1 MFTCNQIEEIKRKL
15 QLIGRKDTSF
25 PLAEPLNGN
34 EIIAIVQQGQ
44 NKQLGLKTLIEK
56 IGKYTTSDF
65 TNLSKYSEDSYTL
78 VEAIK
83 LVEPVNRRAGQ
94 VITFMNSSTGKWA
107 IYQFKGSTASEWLN
121 LQLWDNI
128 LAVVDNLNSDTKE
141 KPLSAKQGK
150 VLKEMIEA
158 IQTSGI
164 VVDSA
169 LSETSEHP
177 VQNKVITEA
186 LNKINTEL
194 FPLSISVSG
203 GGLYEKR
210 TTQTITVKWTI
221 KEGSSTVT
229 PDTLSVNNESVSVS
243 TTSKV
248 FEGVTGNTTYTVKA
262 TKNGTTVQGS
272 TSVTFVNPSYFGAVD
287 ADFTPTENAI
297 KALSKSVKSTKNY
310 TGSVS
315 LENQKTCYAY
325 PKSMGA
331 LTAIKDANNFE
342 YLQSYTRSEVT
353 VWNETYYVYVLT
365 DPVTIDT
372 FKQIYS

>member
-65 TNLSKYSEDSYTL
+65 TNLSKYSENSYTIG
-78 VEAIK
+78 EAIK

-94 VITFMNSSTGKWA
+94 VITFMDSSTGKWA

-128 LAVVDNLNSDTKE
+128 LAVVDNLDSDTNE

-158 IQTSGI
+158 IQTSGV

-221 KEGSSTVT
+221 KEGSNTVT

-262 TKNGTTVQGS
+262 TKNGVTAQGS

-287 ADFTPTENAI
+287 ADFTPTEDAI
-297 KALSKSVKSTKNY
+297 KALAKSVKSTKSY

-353 VWNETYYVYVLT
+353 VWNEAYYVYVLT

>member
-56 IGKYTTSDF
+56 IGMYTTSDF

-78 VEAIK
+78 GEAIK

-94 VITFMNSSTGKWA
+94 VITFMDSSTGKWA

-128 LAVVDNLNSDTKE
+128 LAVVDNLDSDTNE

-164 VVDSA
+164 VVDST

-221 KEGSSTVT
+221 KEGSNTVT

-262 TKNGTTVQGS
+262 TKNGVTVQGS
-272 TSVTFVNPSYFGAVD
+272 TSVIFVNPSYFGAVG
-287 ADFTPTENAI
+287 ADFTPTEDAI
-297 KALSKSVKSTKNY
+297 KTLAKSVKSTKSY

-331 LTAIKDANNFE
+331 LTTIKDANNFE

-353 VWNETYYVYVLT
+353 VWNETYYVYILT

>member
-25 PLAEPLNGN
+25 PLADPLNGN

-56 IGKYTTSDF
+56 IGMYATSDF

-78 VEAIK
+78 VKAIK

-94 VITFMNSSTGKWA
+94 VITFMDSSTGKWA

-128 LAVVDNLNSDTKE
+128 LAVVDNLDSDTNE

-158 IQTSGI
+158 IQTSGV

-221 KEGSSTVT
+221 KEGSNTVT

-262 TKNGTTVQGS
+262 VKNGVTIQGS
-272 TSVTFVNPSYFGAVD
+272 TSVTFVNPSYFGAVG
-287 ADFTPTENAI
+287 ADFTPTEGAI
-297 KALSKSVKSTKNY
+297 KTLAKSIKSTKSY
-310 TGSVS
+310 IGSVS

>member
-1 MFTCNQIEEIKRKL
+1 MFTYNQIEEIKRKL

-25 PLAEPLNGN
+25 PLANPLNGN

-78 VEAIK
+78 GEAIK

-94 VITFMNSSTGKWA
+94 VITFMDSSTGKWA

-128 LAVVDNLNSDTKE
+128 LAVVDNLDSDTNE

-158 IQTSGI
+158 IQTSGV
-164 VVDSA
+164 VVDST

-186 LNKINTEL
+186 LNKINTKL

-221 KEGSSTVT
+221 KEGSNTVT
-229 PDTLSVNNESVSVS
+229 PNTLSVNNESVSVS

-262 TKNGTTVQGS
+262 IKNGVTVQGS

-297 KALSKSVKSTKNY
+297 KTLAKSVKNTKSY

-331 LTAIKDANNFE
+331 LTAVKDANNFE

>member
-25 PLAEPLNGN
+25 PLADPLNGN

-56 IGKYTTSDF
+56 IGIYTTSDF
-65 TNLSKYSEDSYTL
+65 TNLSKYSGDSYTL
-78 VEAIK
+78 GEAIK

-94 VITFMNSSTGKWA
+94 VITFMDSSTGKWA

-128 LAVVDNLNSDTKE
+128 LAVVDNLDSDTKE

-158 IQTSGI
+158 IQTSGV
-164 VVDSA
+164 VVDST

-221 KEGSSTVT
+221 KEGSNTVT
-229 PDTLSVNNESVSVS
+229 PDTISVNNESVSVS

-262 TKNGTTVQGS
+262 AKNGTTVQGS

-287 ADFTPTENAI
+287 ADFTPTEDAI
-297 KALSKSVKSTKNY
+297 KTLAKSVKSTKSY

-353 VWNETYYVYVLT
+353 VWNEAYYVYVLT

>member
-25 PLAEPLNGN
+25 PLAEPLSGN

-78 VEAIK
+78 GEAIK

-94 VITFMNSSTGKWA
+94 VITFMDSSTGKWA

-128 LAVVDNLNSDTKE
+128 LAVVDDLNSDTNE

-158 IQTSGI
+158 IQTSGV

-221 KEGSSTVT
+221 KEGSNTVT
-229 PDTLSVNNESVSVS
+229 PDTISVNNESVSVS

-262 TKNGTTVQGS
+262 TKNGVTVQGS
-272 TSVTFVNPSYFGAVD
+272 TSVTFVNPSYFGAVG
-287 ADFTPTENAI
+287 ADFTPTEDAI
-297 KALSKSVKSTKNY
+297 KTLAKSVKSTKSY

-353 VWNETYYVYVLT
+353 VWNEPYYVYVLT

>member
-56 IGKYTTSDF
+56 IGMYTTSDF

-78 VEAIK
+78 GEAIK

-94 VITFMNSSTGKWA
+94 VITFMDSSTGKWA

-128 LAVVDNLNSDTKE
+128 LAVVDNLDSDTNE

-194 FPLSISVSG
+194 FPLRISVSG

-221 KEGSSTVT
+221 KEGSNTVT
-229 PDTLSVNNESVSVS
+229 PDTISVNNESVSVS

-262 TKNGTTVQGS
+262 TKNGVTVQGS

-287 ADFTPTENAI
+287 ADFTPTEDAI
-297 KALSKSVKSTKNY
+297 KTLAKSVKSTKSY

-331 LTAIKDANNFE
+331 LAAIKDANNFE

>member
-65 TNLSKYSEDSYTL
+65 TNLSKYSENSYTIG
-78 VEAIK
+78 EAIK

-94 VITFMNSSTGKWA
+94 VITFMDSSTGKWA

-128 LAVVDNLNSDTKE
+128 LAVVDNLDSDTKE

-158 IQTSGI
+158 IQTSGV

-221 KEGSSTVT
+221 KEGSNTVT

-262 TKNGTTVQGS
+262 VKNGTTVQGS

-287 ADFTPTENAI
+287 AGFTPTEDAI
-297 KALSKSVKSTKNY
+297 KALAKSVKSTKSY
-310 TGSVS
+310 TGNVS

-353 VWNETYYVYVLT
+353 VWNEAYYVYVLT

>member
-25 PLAEPLNGN
+25 PLAEPLSGN

-56 IGKYTTSDF
+56 IGMYTTSDF
-65 TNLSKYSEDSYTL
+65 TNLSKYSENSYTL

-94 VITFMNSSTGKWA
+94 VITFMDSSTGKWT

-128 LAVVDNLNSDTKE
+128 LAVVDDLDSDTNE

-164 VVDSA
+164 VVDST

-221 KEGSSTVT
+221 KEGSNTVT

-262 TKNGTTVQGS
+262 VKNGITVQGS
-272 TSVTFVNPSYFGAVD
+272 TSVIFVNPSYFGAVG
-287 ADFTPTENAI
+287 ADFTPTEDAI
-297 KALSKSVKSTKNY
+297 KTLAKSVKSTKSY

-331 LTAIKDANNFE
+331 LTTIKDANNFE

-353 VWNETYYVYVLT
+353 VWNETYYVYILT

>member
-25 PLAEPLNGN
+25 PLADPLNGT

-56 IGKYTTSDF
+56 IRKYTTSDF

-78 VEAIK
+78 GEAIK
-83 LVEPVNRRAGQ
+83 LVEPVNRRVGQ
-94 VITFMNSSTGKWA
+94 VITFMDSSTGKWA

-128 LAVVDNLNSDTKE
+128 LAVVDNLDSDTNE

-158 IQTSGI
+158 IQTSGV

-221 KEGSSTVT
+221 KEGSNTVT

-248 FEGVTGNTTYTVKA
+248 FESVTGNTTYTVKA
-262 TKNGTTVQGS
+262 TKNGVTVQGS
-272 TSVTFVNPSYFGAVD
+272 TSVTFVNPSYFGAVG
-287 ADFTPTENAI
+287 ADFTPTEDAI
-297 KALSKSVKSTKNY
+297 KTLAKSVKSTKSY

>member
-1 MFTCNQIEEIKRKL
+1 MFTYNQIEEIKRKL

-56 IGKYTTSDF
+56 IGMYATSDF

-78 VEAIK
+78 GEAIK

-94 VITFMNSSTGKWA
+94 VITFMDSSTGKWA

-128 LAVVDNLNSDTKE
+128 LAVVDNLDSDTNE

-158 IQTSGI
+158 IQTSGV

-221 KEGSSTVT
+221 KEGSNTVT
-229 PDTLSVNNESVSVS
+229 PDTISVNNESVSVS

-262 TKNGTTVQGS
+262 TKNGVTVQGS

-287 ADFTPTENAI
+287 ADFTPTEDAI
-297 KALSKSVKSTKNY
+297 KALAKRVKSTKSY
-310 TGSVS
+310 TGSAS

-353 VWNETYYVYVLT
+353 VWNETYYVYILT

>member
-1 MFTCNQIEEIKRKL
+1 MFTCNQIEEIKRKI

-25 PLAEPLNGN
+25 PLAEPLSGN

-78 VEAIK
+78 GEAIK
-83 LVEPVNRRAGQ
+83 LVEPINRRAGQ
-94 VITFMNSSTGKWA
+94 VITFMDSSTGKWA

-128 LAVVDNLNSDTKE
+128 LAVVDNLNSDTNE

-150 VLKEMIEA
+150 VLKEMIES

-164 VVDSA
+164 VVDST

-221 KEGSSTVT
+221 KEGSNTVT

-262 TKNGTTVQGS
+262 VKNGVTVQGS

-287 ADFTPTENAI
+287 VDFTPTEDAI
-297 KALSKSVKSTKNY
+297 KTLAKSIKSTKSY

>member
-1 MFTCNQIEEIKRKL
+1 M
-15 QLIGRKDTSF
+15 IGRKDTSF

-34 EIIAIVQQGQ
+34 EIIAIIQQGQ

-56 IGKYTTSDF
+56 IGMYTTSDF

-78 VEAIK
+78 GEAIK

-94 VITFMNSSTGKWA
+94 VITFMDSSTGKWA
-107 IYQFKGSTASEWLN
+107 IYQFKGSTALEWLN

-128 LAVVDNLNSDTKE
+128 LAVVDNLDSDTNE

-150 VLKEMIEA
+150 VLKGMIEA
-158 IQTSGI
+158 IQTSGV

-210 TTQTITVKWTI
+210 TTQTITVKWVI
-221 KEGSSTVT
+221 KEGSNTVT

-248 FEGVTGNTTYTVKA
+248 FEDVTGNTTYTVKA
-262 TKNGTTVQGS
+262 VKNGVTVQGS

-287 ADFTPTENAI
+287 VDFTPTENAI
-297 KALSKSVKSTKNY
+297 KALAKSVKSTKSY
-310 TGSVS
+310 TGNVS

>member
-56 IGKYTTSDF
+56 IGKSTTSDF
-65 TNLSKYSEDSYTL
+65 TNLSKYSENSYTL
-78 VEAIK
+78 VEAIN

-94 VITFMNSSTGKWA
+94 VITFMDSSTGKWA

-128 LAVVDNLNSDTKE
+128 LAVVDNLDSDTNE

-158 IQTSGI
+158 IQTSGV
-164 VVDSA
+164 VVDST

-210 TTQTITVKWTI
+210 TTQTITVKWVI

-243 TTSKV
+243 ITSKV
-248 FEGVTGNTTYTVKA
+248 FEGITGNTTYTVKA
-262 TKNGTTVQGS
+262 IKNGVTVQGS

-297 KALSKSVKSTKNY
+297 KALAKSVKSTKSY
-310 TGSVS
+310 TGNVS

-331 LTAIKDANNFE
+331 LIAIKDANNFE

>member
-25 PLAEPLNGN
+25 PLADPLNGN

-78 VEAIK
+78 GEAIK

-94 VITFMNSSTGKWA
+94 VITFMDSSTGKWA

-128 LAVVDNLNSDTKE
+128 LAVVDNLDSDTNE

-158 IQTSGI
+158 IQTSGV
-164 VVDSA
+164 VVDST

-221 KEGSSTVT
+221 KEGSNTVT
-229 PDTLSVNNESVSVS
+229 PDTISVNNESVSVS

-262 TKNGTTVQGS
+262 AKNGTTVQGS

-287 ADFTPTENAI
+287 ADFTPTEDAI
-297 KALSKSVKSTKNY
+297 KTLAKSVKSTKSY

-353 VWNETYYVYVLT
+353 VWNEAYYVYVLT

>member
-65 TNLSKYSEDSYTL
+65 INLSKYSENSYTL
-78 VEAIK
+78 GEAIK

-94 VITFMNSSTGKWA
+94 VITFMDSSTGKWA
-107 IYQFKGSTASEWLN
+107 IYQFKGNTASEWLN

-128 LAVVDNLNSDTKE
+128 LAVVDNLDSDTNE

-221 KEGSSTVT
+221 KEGSNTVT

-262 TKNGTTVQGS
+262 TKNGVTVQGS

-287 ADFTPTENAI
+287 ADFTPTEDTI
-297 KALSKSVKSTKNY
+297 KTLAKSIKSTKSY
-310 TGSVS
+310 TGSIS

-353 VWNETYYVYVLT
+353 VWNETYYVYILT
-365 DPVTIDT
+365 DPVTIDA

>member
-25 PLAEPLNGN
+25 PLADSLNGN

-56 IGKYTTSDF
+56 IGMYATSDF

-78 VEAIK
+78 GEAIK

-94 VITFMNSSTGKWA
+94 VITFMDSSTGKWA

-128 LAVVDNLNSDTKE
+128 LAVVDDLDSDTNE

-164 VVDSA
+164 VVDST

-221 KEGSSTVT
+221 KEGSNTVT

-262 TKNGTTVQGS
+262 TKNGVTVQGS
-272 TSVTFVNPSYFGAVD
+272 TSVTFVNPSYFGAVG
-287 ADFTPTENAI
+287 ADFTPTEDAI
-297 KALSKSVKSTKNY
+297 KTLAKSVKSTKSY

>member
-25 PLAEPLNGN
+25 PLAEPLSGN

-78 VEAIK
+78 GEAIK

-94 VITFMNSSTGKWA
+94 VITFMDSSTGKWA

-128 LAVVDNLNSDTKE
+128 LAVVDNLDSDTNE

-158 IQTSGI
+158 IQTSGV

-221 KEGSSTVT
+221 KEGSNTVT
-229 PDTLSVNNESVSVS
+229 PDTISVNNESVSVS

-262 TKNGTTVQGS
+262 TKNGVTVQGS
-272 TSVTFVNPSYFGAVD
+272 TSVTFVNPSYFGAVG
-287 ADFTPTENAI
+287 ADFTPTEDAI
-297 KALSKSVKSTKNY
+297 KTLAKSVKSTKSY

-353 VWNETYYVYVLT
+353 VWNEPYYVYVLT

>member
-15 QLIGRKDTSF
+15 QLTGRKDTSF

-78 VEAIK
+78 GEAIK

-94 VITFMNSSTGKWA
+94 VITFMDSSTGKWA

-128 LAVVDNLNSDTKE
+128 LAVVDNLDSDTNE

-158 IQTSGI
+158 IQTSGV

-221 KEGSSTVT
+221 KEGSNTVT

-262 TKNGTTVQGS
+262 TKNGVTVQGS

-287 ADFTPTENAI
+287 ANFTPTENAI
-297 KALSKSVKSTKNY
+297 KALAKSIKSTKSY

-331 LTAIKDANNFE
+331 LTAVKDANNFE

-353 VWNETYYVYVLT
+353 VWNETYYVYILT

>member
-25 PLAEPLNGN
+25 PLAKPLSGN

-56 IGKYTTSDF
+56 IGMYTTSDF
-65 TNLSKYSEDSYTL
+65 TNLSKYSENSYTIG
-78 VEAIK
+78 EAIK

-94 VITFMNSSTGKWA
+94 VITFMDSSTGKWA

-128 LAVVDNLNSDTKE
+128 LAVVDNLDSDTKE

-158 IQTSGI
+158 IQTSGV

-221 KEGSSTVT
+221 KEGSNTVT

-262 TKNGTTVQGS
+262 VKNGTTVQGS

-287 ADFTPTENAI
+287 AGFTPTEDAI
-297 KALSKSVKSTKNY
+297 KALAKSVKSTKSY

-353 VWNETYYVYVLT
+353 VWNEAYYVYVLT

>member
-1 MFTCNQIEEIKRKL
+1 MFTCSQIEEIKRKL

-44 NKQLGLKTLIEK
+44 NKQLGIKTLIGK
-56 IGKYTTSDF
+56 IGMYTTSDF

-78 VEAIK
+78 GEAIK

-94 VITFMNSSTGKWA
+94 VITFMDSSTGKWA

-128 LAVVDNLNSDTKE
+128 LAVVDNLDSDTNE

-248 FEGVTGNTTYTVKA
+248 FEGITGNTTYTVKA
-262 TKNGTTVQGS
+262 TKNGVTVQGS

>member
-56 IGKYTTSDF
+56 IGTYTTSDF

-78 VEAIK
+78 REAIK

-94 VITFMNSSTGKWA
+94 VITFMDSSTGKWA

-128 LAVVDNLNSDTKE
+128 LAVVDNLDSDTNE

-158 IQTSGI
+158 IQTSGV

-186 LNKINTEL
+186 LNKINIEL

-221 KEGSSTVT
+221 KEGSNTVT

-262 TKNGTTVQGS
+262 TKNGVTVQGS

-287 ADFTPTENAI
+287 ADFTPTEDAI
-297 KALSKSVKSTKNY
+297 KTLAKSVKSTKSY

-353 VWNETYYVYVLT
+353 VWNEAYYVYVLT

>member
-25 PLAEPLNGN
+25 PLADPLNGN

-78 VEAIK
+78 GEAIK

-94 VITFMNSSTGKWA
+94 VITFMDSSTGKWA

-128 LAVVDNLNSDTKE
+128 LAVVDDLDSDTKE

-150 VLKEMIEA
+150 VLKEMIES

-287 ADFTPTENAI
+287 ADFTPTEDAI
-297 KALSKSVKSTKNY
+297 KTLAKSIKNTKSY

-353 VWNETYYVYVLT
+353 VWNEAYYVYVLT

>member
-56 IGKYTTSDF
+56 IGMYTTSDF

-94 VITFMNSSTGKWA
+94 VITFMDSSTGKWA
-107 IYQFKGSTASEWLN
+107 IYQFKGSTALEWLN

-128 LAVVDNLNSDTKE
+128 LAVVDNLDSDTNE

-158 IQTSGI
+158 IQTSGV

-186 LNKINTEL
+186 LNKINTKL

-221 KEGSSTVT
+221 KEGSNTVT
-229 PDTLSVNNESVSVS
+229 PDTISVNNESVSVS

-262 TKNGTTVQGS
+262 TKNGVTVQGS

-287 ADFTPTENAI
+287 ADFTPTEDAI
-297 KALSKSVKSTKNY
+297 KALAKRVKSTKSY
-310 TGSVS
+310 TGSAS

-353 VWNETYYVYVLT
+353 VWNETYYVYILT

>member
-78 VEAIK
+78 EEAIK

-94 VITFMNSSTGKWA
+94 VITFIDSSTGKWA

-128 LAVVDNLNSDTKE
+128 LAIVDNLDSDTNE

-158 IQTSGI
+158 IQTSGV

-221 KEGSSTVT
+221 KEGSNTVT

-262 TKNGTTVQGS
+262 TKNGVTIQGS

-287 ADFTPTENAI
+287 ANFTPTENAI
-297 KALSKSVKSTKNY
+297 KTLSKSVKSTKSY

-331 LTAIKDANNFE
+331 LTAVKDANNFE

-353 VWNETYYVYVLT
+353 VWNETYYVYILT
-365 DPVTIDT
+365 DPVTINT

>member
-56 IGKYTTSDF
+56 IGMYATSDF

-94 VITFMNSSTGKWA
+94 VITFMDSSTGKWA

-128 LAVVDNLNSDTKE
+128 LAVVDNLDSDTNE

-164 VVDSA
+164 VVDST

-221 KEGSSTVT
+221 KEGSNTVT

-262 TKNGTTVQGS
+262 TKNGVTVQGS
-272 TSVTFVNPSYFGAVD
+272 TSVIFVNPSYFGDVD
-287 ADFTPTENAI
+287 ADFTPTEDAI
-297 KALSKSVKSTKNY
+297 KTLAKSVKNTKSY

-331 LTAIKDANNFE
+331 LTTIKDANNFE

-353 VWNETYYVYVLT
+353 VWNETYYVYILT

>member
-56 IGKYTTSDF
+56 IGMYTTSDF

-78 VEAIK
+78 GEAIK

-94 VITFMNSSTGKWA
+94 VITFMDSSTGKWA

-121 LQLWDNI
+121 LQLCDNI
-128 LAVVDNLNSDTKE
+128 LAVVDNLDSDTNE

-158 IQTSGI
+158 IQTSGV

-221 KEGSSTVT
+221 KEGSNTVT

-262 TKNGTTVQGS
+262 TKNGVTVQGS

-287 ADFTPTENAI
+287 ADFTPTEDAI
-297 KALSKSVKSTKNY
+297 KTLAKSVKNTKSY

-331 LTAIKDANNFE
+331 LTAVKDANNFE